1 MNRPANQ
8 PGAGS
13 QKNVIKASRDRPP
26 VVSFDRGFNG
36 EKMKIFKI
44 SAPILV
50 PLVLVLNVVSG
61 LAIVEKDG
69 SDALVVDPEVPEQI
83 AEVEEQGGSARQE
96 AAKEE
101 PVPVKYDGA
110 QLWRVDYDDQDK
122 RNAVA
127 ELQDK
132 FGV

>member
-1 MNRPANQ
+1 
-8 PGAGS
+8 
-13 QKNVIKASRDRPP
+13 
-26 VVSFDRGFNG
+26 
-36 EKMKIFKI
+36 MKIFKI
-44 SAPILV
+44 AAPILV

-61 LAIVEKDG
+61 LSVVEKDG

-83 AEVEEQGGSARQE
+83 ATAEVEEQGGSARQE